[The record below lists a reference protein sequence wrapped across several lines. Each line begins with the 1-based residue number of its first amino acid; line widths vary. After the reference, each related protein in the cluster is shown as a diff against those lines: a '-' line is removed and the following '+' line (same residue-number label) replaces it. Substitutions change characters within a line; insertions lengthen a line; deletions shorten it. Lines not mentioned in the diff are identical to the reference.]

1 MAEIQKMKR
10 FVEKYPE
17 VNKPIPPV
25 NIGRDQVITKT
36 HSHYNLETLKRTKW
50 SIWTFVPSQCL
61 QASLVMATNMKAACL
76 LTEEI
81 RLNTPLLRCV
91 SYAPSGTVKLCTSEM
106 KSDGDAKA

>member
-36 HSHYNLETLKRTKW
+36 HSHYNLETLKRTK
-50 SIWTFVPSQCL
+50 
-61 QASLVMATNMKAACL
+61 
-76 LTEEI
+76 
-81 RLNTPLLRCV
+81 
-91 SYAPSGTVKLCTSEM
+91 
-106 KSDGDAKA
+106 

>member
-1 MAEIQKMKR
+1 MI
-10 FVEKYPE
+10 YLD
-17 VNKPIPPV
+17 ICS
-25 NIGRDQVITKT
+25 
-36 HSHYNLETLKRTKW
+36 HS
-50 SIWTFVPSQCL
+50 VPASQFGDDC
-61 QASLVMATNMKAACL
+61 ATNMKAACL